1 MQKKKI
7 HILILAA
14 TVIVF
19 GLAGIFLFPKKAV
32 TQVPPGVVPG
42 NITVAQAFKSAPE
55 VVRAVYFTGWSAG
68 TESRVN
74 YLINLKKTSM
84 VNSVVIDVK
93 DFSGNVGYDIK
104 IPEVIRY
111 KAKEIKIRDIDGLIK
126 KLHEHGFYVIA
137 RITVFEDSALT
148 KARPDLAV
156 KRKVKSA
163 AGKISYST
171 WKDPKGLAWSD
182 PTSKQVWDYNIAI
195 AKDALA
201 RGFDELNFDYIR
213 FPSDGNMSAIHFS
226 GLPKGK
232 PKKEALAEFF
242 KYLRQSLPGARI
254 SADIFGLVAIQKK
267 DIGVGQILEDIYDNF
282 DYVCPMVY
290 PSHYYSG
297 TLGFKYPARHPYE
310 IVKYSIDEAF
320 KRLAELERS
329 NSVAKD
335 DSKIRPWLQ
344 DFDLGADYDTQMVKA
359 QIRAVRDSLGDRYN
373 GFMMWNPSNKYT
385 KEALQ

>member
-1 MQKKKI
+1 MLNKKI
-7 HILILAA
+7 HLLVLILAVVA
-14 TVIVF
+14 F

-32 TQVPPGVVPG
+32 TQVAPGVAPASLAP
-42 NITVAQAFKSAPE
+42 TQAFKSAPD

-68 TESRVN
+68 TESRIN

-104 IPEVIRY
+104 VPEVIRY

-126 KLHEHGFYVIA
+126 KLHEHGLYVIA
-137 RITVFEDSALT
+137 RITVFEDSALAR
-148 KARPDLAV
+148 ARPDLAV
-156 KRKVKSA
+156 KRKVKNA
-163 AGKISYST
+163 TGKISYST
-171 WKDPKGLAWSD
+171 WKDRKGLAWSD
-182 PTSKQVWDYNIAI
+182 PTSKEVWDYNIAI
-195 AKDALA
+195 ARDALA

-242 KYLRQSLPGARI
+242 RYLRQSLPGARI

-297 TLGFKYPARHPYE
+297 TLGFKNPARHPYE

-320 KRLAELERS
+320 KRLVEVEKS
-329 NSVAKD
+329 NFVAKN

-344 DFDLGADYDTQMVKA
+344 DFDLGADYDAQMVKA

-373 GFMMWNPSNKYT
+373 GFMMWNPSNRYT

>member
-171 WKDPKGLAWSD
+171 WKDRKGLAWSD
-182 PTSKQVWDYNIAI
+182 PTSKEVWDYNIAI